1 MKDLRD
7 LKDRLC
13 CPDAEMGEL
22 LAAVDLGDGRTA
34 VSVSAGAHHMCALLV
49 RCVWEDSSWGLVCLR
64 GILRWRFY
72 SKRVSV

>member
-34 VSVSAGAHHMCALLV
+34 VSVSAGGFSTCALLV
-49 RCVWEDSSWGLVCLR
+49 R
-64 GILRWRFY
+64 
-72 SKRVSV
+72 